1 VGFTCDYQYH
11 QRVLLKQYDVIIIGA
26 GAAGLMCAAQA
37 AKRGRSVAIL
47 DKASKAGKKILISG
61 GGKCNFTNLFIEPEA
76 YVSNNPHFCKSAL
89 SRYTQWDFIAL
100 LESHHLSW
108 TEKTLGQLFCDQKS
122 GAVLRMLLDEGEQVD
137 IILACEIG
145 QIEFDSNYT
154 IQSNQGGF
162 KAESLVVATGGPSIP
177 KMGASDF
184 GLQIAKQF
192 GLKSVAFKPGLV
204 PFTFHQYDID
214 KYFKDLSGL
223 SLEAVVSCNHANF
236 REQLLITHRG
246 LSGPAILQISSYW
259 SKGDYIII
267 DLLPDLDASEYL
279 LNKQQQ
285 RGKAELKTILA
296 EFFPKRLAER
306 LANTLSAKALA
317 DMTLGEIKQHDLK
330 AFGYCLNHWMLTPSG
345 TEGLRTAEV
354 CTGGIATNELS
365 SKTLESSKQPGL
377 YFIGETVDVTG
388 WLGGYNFQ
396 WAWSS
401 GWACGQ
407 AL

>member
-1 VGFTCDYQYH
+1 
-11 QRVLLKQYDVIIIGA
+11 
-26 GAAGLMCAAQA
+26 
-37 AKRGRSVAIL
+37 
-47 DKASKAGKKILISG
+47 
-61 GGKCNFTNLFIEPEA
+61 
-76 YVSNNPHFCKSAL
+76 
-89 SRYTQWDFIAL
+89 
-100 LESHHLSW
+100 
-108 TEKTLGQLFCDQKS
+108 
-122 GAVLRMLLDEGEQVD
+122 
-137 IILACEIG
+137 
-145 QIEFDSNYT
+145 
-154 IQSNQGGF
+154 
-162 KAESLVVATGGPSIP
+162 
-177 KMGASDF
+177 
-184 GLQIAKQF
+184 
-192 GLKSVAFKPGLV
+192 
-204 PFTFHQYDID
+204 
-214 KYFKDLSGL
+214 
-223 SLEAVVSCNHANF
+223 
-236 REQLLITHRG
+236 LLITHRG

-401 GWACGQ
+401 GWAAGQ
-407 AL
+407 VV

>member
-1 VGFTCDYQYH
+1 MT
-11 QRVLLKQYDVIIIGA
+11 QYDVIIVGA

-37 AKRGRSVAIL
+37 SQHGRKVLVL
-47 DKASKAGKKILISG
+47 DKAIKAGKKILISG
-61 GGKCNFTNLFIEPEA
+61 GGKCNFTNLFIESEA
-76 YVSNNPHFCKSAL
+76 YISNNPHFCKSAL

-100 LESHHLSW
+100 LESHHLRW

-122 GAVLRMLLDEGEQVD
+122 GAVLRMLLDECQQVEMV
-137 IILACEIG
+137 LACDISQVAFESDYMV
-145 QIEFDSNYT
+145 QT
-154 IQSNQGGF
+154 NQGDF
-162 KAESLVVATGGPSIP
+162 QAKSLVIATGSPSIP

-192 GLKSVAFKPGLV
+192 GLKSVGFKPALV
-204 PFTFHQYDID
+204 PLTFHQHDINT
-214 KYFKDLSGL
+214 YFKDLSGL
-223 SLEAVVSCNHANF
+223 SLDAVVACNGASF
-236 REQLLITHRG
+236 REALLITHRG

-259 SKGDYIII
+259 NKGDAIEIN
-267 DLLPDLDASEYL
+267 LLPDLDASEYL
-279 LNKQQQ
+279 LNKQQS

-306 LANTLSAKALA
+306 LANTLSTKALA
-317 DMTLGEIKQHDLK
+317 DTTLGEIKRNDLK
-330 AFGYCLNHWMLTPSG
+330 AFGYRLNHWLLVPSG

-354 CTGGIATNELS
+354 CTGGVNTDELS
-365 SKTLESSKQPGL
+365 SKTLESNKQSGL

-401 GWACGQ
+401 GWAAGQ
-407 AL
+407 VV